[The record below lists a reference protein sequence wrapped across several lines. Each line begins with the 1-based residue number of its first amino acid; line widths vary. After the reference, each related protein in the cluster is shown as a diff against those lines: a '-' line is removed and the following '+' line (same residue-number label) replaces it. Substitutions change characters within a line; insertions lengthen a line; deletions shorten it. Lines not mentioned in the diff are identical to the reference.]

1 MHLDTAYLSVFF
13 DTFSFMTIFF
23 EKYSFTFNTVQI
35 KAINFLDENRFIL
48 EKELCIKKDVRERF
62 SSR

>member
-48 EKELCIKKDVRERF
+48 EKELCIKKGVRERF